1 MQTSLNCTI
10 KHYTAE
16 SEINEGFIITAVTIK
31 VECEMN
37 KKVSIAALQF
47 TVDLLKL
54 HQLSFY
60 ACLFSVEHY
69 NQLHTFL
76 LSL

>member
-47 TVDLLKL
+47 TVDL